1 MGKMEGF
8 GRGEGPDTVAQVL
21 GTRKLGVSPYKFHV
35 PMTHGPKVC
44 SVRIPRHKNTFL

>member
-21 GTRKLGVSPYKFHV
+21 GTKKIRCIS
-35 PMTHGPKVC
+35 
-44 SVRIPRHKNTFL
+44 I